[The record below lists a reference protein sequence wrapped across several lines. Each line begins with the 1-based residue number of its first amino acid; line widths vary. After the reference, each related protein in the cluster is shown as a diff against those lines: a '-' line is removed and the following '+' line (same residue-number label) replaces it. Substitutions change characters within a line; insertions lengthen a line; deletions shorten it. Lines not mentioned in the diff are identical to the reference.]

1 MKRVYVIKSQDDG
14 VIGVATNR
22 KQAVDL
28 ILNYTNRY
36 KWELLEDSKWL
47 YSQIN
52 NQLRTKLTAFITVVF
67 KSSYSERMVETE
79 IEVEEVELNKLNM

>member
-52 NQLRTKLTAFITVVF
+52 SQLRTKLTAFITVVF